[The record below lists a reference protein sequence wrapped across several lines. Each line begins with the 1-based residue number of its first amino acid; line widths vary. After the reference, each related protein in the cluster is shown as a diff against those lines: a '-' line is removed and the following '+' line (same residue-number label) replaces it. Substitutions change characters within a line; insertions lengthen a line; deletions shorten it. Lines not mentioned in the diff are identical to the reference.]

1 MNVSELIEAIGKTKS
16 EANKMY
22 KTYKD
27 LSEKE
32 AVLKSELQIK
42 LTEMGLKSAKGEKY
56 SASISPRPNIKITNE
71 QSAIDWLNNEPSLE
85 TDQFIGLKTT
95 EFKKLALYRLSE
107 KGGGEVVPGTELVMS
122 ESVSVKE
129 NK

>member
-1 MNVSELIEAIGKTKS
+1 MNVSELIEAIGETKS
-16 EANKMY
+16 EANKLY
-22 KTYKD
+22 KAYKE

-32 AVLKSELQIK
+32 AGLKSELQIK

-56 SASISPRPNIKITNE
+56 SASLSKRPNIKITHE
-71 QSAIDWLNNEPSLE
+71 QSAIDWLNNEPNLE

-107 KGGGEVVPGTELVMS
+107 KGGGEIVPGTELVMS
-122 ESVSVKE
+122 ESLSIKE